1 MNALAACGFTYDVNT
16 RLKTNDFIVDRLTGA
31 KNRIPREGRDDIAT
45 AYLKGG
51 AGPSNIY
58 IGLWSG
64 TRLPNGLETAADL
77 LSLVTEVTGYTQAAR
92 LPLNLGPVT
101 DGACSNAASLARFD
115 MTTTGTV
122 NGAFLSTAAAKGAGT
137 GKLLSV
143 VRFAN
148 PRPVDETVY
157 LEVLSGFQF
166 ISL

>member
-31 KNRIPREGRDDIAT
+31 KNRIPREGLNDIAT

-64 TRLPNGLETAADL
+64 THLPNGLETAADL
-77 LSLVTEVTGYTQAAR
+77 LSLVTEVTGYTQTER
-92 LPLNLGPVT
+92 LLLNLGPVT
-101 DGACSNAASLARFD
+101 DGSCSNAASLARFD
-115 MTTTGTV
+115 MTTAGTV
-122 NGAFLSTAAAKGAGT
+122 NGAFLSTAAAKGASV

>member
-16 RLKTNDFIVDRLTGA
+16 RLKTNDFIVDRLAGA
-31 KNRIPREGRDDIAT
+31 KNRIPREGLNDMAS

-51 AGPSNIY
+51 AGPLNIY

-64 TRLPNGLETAADL
+64 THLPNGLETAADL
-77 LSLVTEVTGYTQAAR
+77 LSLVTEVTGYTQTER
-92 LPLNLGPVT
+92 LLLNLGPVT

-115 MTTTGTV
+115 MTTSGTV
-122 NGAFLSTAAAKGAGT
+122 NGAFLSTAAAKGAST

-148 PRPVDETVY
+148 PRPVDDTVY

>member
-16 RLKTNDFIVDRLTGA
+16 RLKTNDFIVDHLTGA
-31 KNRIPREGRDDIAT
+31 KNRIPREGLNDIAT

-64 TRLPNGLETAADL
+64 THLPNGLETAADL
-77 LSLVTEVTGYTQAAR
+77 LSLVTEVTGYTQTER

-115 MTTTGTV
+115 MTTAGTV
-122 NGAFLSTAAAKGAGT
+122 NGAFLSTAAAKGASV